1 MQENK
6 FGGTETQKIPSRD
19 SIEIRTSR
27 DSIEIRKGSGW
38 DALTDNEIS
47 EAFNKFC
54 EADMIDE
61 FKEWMNMTK
70 EEIKLHYEKIQS
82 ETLLL
87 SFINLLLNLQLK
99 YRILIHGNL
108 DEGDIENIDGQLYI
122 KEELLNFINIPNI
135 DIVKKSFTYSVIDFI
150 NGNKKEGYFTHDQL
164 ERFINYCE
172 TYVKK
177 EPKIINTYL
186 MTDASGYIKIGKSQD
201 IDKRLSTLK
210 IGNPTIKV
218 INFLDKNIEHELH
231 TIYKSKRIIGEWFDL
246 NNEDLQNIIKKYN
259 FK

>member
-1 MQENK
+1 MKLVKRGN
-6 FGGTETQKIPSRD
+6 QKIPSKD
-19 SIEIRTSR
+19 ST
-27 DSIEIRKGSGW
+27 EIRKGTGW
-38 DALTDNEIS
+38 DIMTDNEIS
-47 EAFNKFC
+47 EAFNKFH
-54 EADMIDE
+54 EVDMIDE

-70 EEIKLHYEKIQS
+70 EEMKLHYEKIQS

-108 DEGDIENIDGQLYI
+108 DEGDIEEIDGQLYI
-122 KEELLNFINIPNI
+122 SDELLNFINVPNI
-135 DIVKKSFTYSVIDFI
+135 DEGWKTFGFMSLFT
-150 NGNKKEGYFTHDQL
+150 GNKKEGYFTHNQL

-177 EPKIINTYL
+177 EPKVINTYL
-186 MTDASGYIKIGKSQD
+186 MTDASGYIKIGKSQN
-201 IDKRLSTLK
+201 INKRLSTLK

-231 TIYKSKRIIGEWFDL
+231 TIYNSKRIVGEWFDL
-246 NNEDLQNIIKKYN
+246 SSEDLQDIIKKYN
-259 FK
+259 FKKI